1 MRENISDID
10 YQQVMEYAL
19 DPLIIHSN
27 HKIIYVNHA
36 AEEFFRG
43 TKEDIIG
50 ASPLDIFQETSKEA
64 IRKRI
69 QSAYERPAE
78 LIEETI
84 YRMDGTTVN
93 VELYCHPVLMGNT
106 KVIQTY
112 VRDITT
118 RREHEQKQKEIVKQI
133 NELSTTLVPLLD
145 GIAILPL
152 VGSIDEERA
161 HQLLTDVPTKVQT
174 QKVNCLIIDFSG
186 IYKLDSIVTEHLFKI
201 NHVMSL
207 LGVHCILTGLRPEL
221 ALSAVQL
228 GINLEGTLKMATVK
242 DALNSLGIIFTN
254 DSTK

>member
-64 IRKRI
+64 IGKRI

-133 NELSTTLVPLLD
+133 NELSATLVPLLD